1 MDLRLPV
8 IVKELMPK
16 FFGVQ
21 RVDLGV
27 LEATA
32 PRVVDVHAPSIGQAW
47 LDSCRCA
54 PFLRATPWIPT
65 VRRADD
71 KADRPDAPMRCQPH
85 IQHAAVPRV
94 LFLLCSLVLLAA
106 CGAEQIV
113 PSLRASPSSPSSP
126 SSEGASISTAPPV
139 PTPVPSA
146 DLVGVIHG
154 APDTEGGICPVIL
167 QDDAGERWEV
177 YLGSGYRHAYQGE
190 VIVII
195 TPDDEITARSG
206 DRVGF
211 NINVD
216 ESLGSFCMVGIPVT
230 ATDIVFVQRRDN

>member
-1 MDLRLPV
+1 
-8 IVKELMPK
+8 
-16 FFGVQ
+16 
-21 RVDLGV
+21 
-27 LEATA
+27 
-32 PRVVDVHAPSIGQAW
+32 
-47 LDSCRCA
+47 
-54 PFLRATPWIPT
+54 
-65 VRRADD
+65 
-71 KADRPDAPMRCQPH
+71 MRCQLH

-113 PSLRASPSSPSSP
+113 PSLRASPSSPSP
-126 SSEGASISTAPPV
+126 GLPSISTEVPI

-167 QDDAGERWEV
+167 QDEAGERWEV
-177 YLGSGYRHAYQGE
+177 YLGDAYSREYQGE
-190 VIVII
+190 VMVILGS
-195 TPDDEITARSG
+195 DDEIIARSG

-211 NINVD
+211 NITVD